1 MSFRVDENDRQ
12 HYIQQSPPKKNK
24 VHRAILPRMTPPTK
38 TEIWKFEK
46 LWIKYMC
53 AAFVSLLSRFFV
65 NKWKMQSLKMK
76 MKMIQCSENEK
87 LNESGD
93 STLTYYRWTRK
104 CSFERNN
111 IGLIFLMHQ
120 WNLSGM
126 GKLSVFFHHDHS
138 ILDFF

>member
-1 MSFRVDENDRQ
+1 
-12 HYIQQSPPKKNK
+12 
-24 VHRAILPRMTPPTK
+24 
-38 TEIWKFEK
+38 
-46 LWIKYMC
+46 MC

-138 ILDFF
+138 ILDFFKEMNGLCYFFSFMLNCLIAPKFLTTVDDWFCSLSEWVY